1 MDEIKLSTEEI
12 YEILKRRIILLDY
25 EPGQVLNEVDVSE
38 EFNISRTPIRKVFQL
53 LNNDKLLNIIPR
65 FGAQVIPIDFKE
77 MKHIFE
83 VTKVLDP
90 FATKLAVKRISS
102 DNISELEE
110 IMERLKGYDINRDY
124 QNAINDDERF
134 HQIVFNSCGNPW
146 LQDILTSLHYQT
158 ERLWHYC
165 EQYFDDMY
173 LFSNTLEKV
182 LEAIKEDDTEKA
194 EKFSKLHIEE
204 FVFKIKEELL

>member
-1 MDEIKLSTEEI
+1 MTKAKLDTDEI

-25 EPGQVLNEVDVSE
+25 TPGDVLNEVDLAE

-77 MKHIFE
+77 MKYVFE
-83 VTKVLDP
+83 VTKELDP
-90 FATKLAVKRISS
+90 FATRLAVERI
-102 DNISELEE
+102 DDENLEELEE
-110 IMERLKGYDINRDY
+110 IMGRLKSYDINKDY

-134 HQIVFNSCGNPW
+134 HQIIFNSCGNPW
-146 LQDILTSLHYQT
+146 LQDILNSLHYQT

-165 EQYFDDMY
+165 EPYFDDMY
-173 LFSNTLEKV
+173 LFINTLEKI
-182 LEAIKEDDTEKA
+182 LEAIKEKDVDKA
-194 EKFSKLHIEE
+194 EKYARLHIDD
-204 FVFKIKEELL
+204 FVFKIKKELL